1 MEKLENEQSRKLK
14 KSEKNTLKDEVL
26 HSLLPRAFTRKSL
39 SRILIDR
46 DNYLVFVEASSA
58 RKAEEMLAFYVNHLA
73 ACQ

>member
-1 MEKLENEQSRKLK
+1 MEKARKMKQSRKLK
-14 KSEKNTLKDEVL
+14 TKNTLKDEAL

-58 RKAEEMLAFYVNHLA
+58 RKAEEMLALLRNHLA
-73 ACQ
+73 AFR